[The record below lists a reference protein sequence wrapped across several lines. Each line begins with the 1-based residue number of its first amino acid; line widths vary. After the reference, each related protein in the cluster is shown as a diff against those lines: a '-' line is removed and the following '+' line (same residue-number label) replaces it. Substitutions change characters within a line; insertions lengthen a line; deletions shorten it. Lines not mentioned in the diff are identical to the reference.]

1 MRLCTPCNMSWPVI
15 DVSVVVYA
23 IWVVYQYT
31 NSIIWWQD
39 KLAWH
44 CAVPMKMGC
53 KYIQQTTIITT
64 SNAPTQSWC
73 SMCCILP
80 HRGLLQLPVGKTMPA
95 QGHPVASE
103 KQTHQLLANADSQ
116 RLAYSTWFALVLRL
130 CAHNRLFILSCMI
143 DELVCLL
150 TVKI

>member
-73 SMCCILP
+73 SMCCILSTP
-80 HRGLLQLPVGKTMPA
+80 WTA
-95 QGHPVASE
+95 SVAIWKDHASSRPSCSLRETDTSAVSE
-103 KQTHQLLANADSQ
+103 CRFSAPC
-116 RLAYSTWFALVLRL
+116 VL
-130 CAHNRLFILSCMI
+130 N
-143 DELVCLL
+143 LVCTSAQALRSQSFVH
-150 TVKI
+150 TIVHY